1 MEVVHPIC
9 KIHFLLFLANTLS
22 ALMVVFLYLN
32 LELSFVEDN
41 FLIVGLPILTICH
54 VPYVPKKMT
63 TGLSGLITFENE
75 YENKCGLGRQIYNYS
90 SIFGENF
97 MRFA

>member
-1 MEVVHPIC
+1 MRSSTVNI
-9 KIHFLLFLANTLS
+9 
-22 ALMVVFLYLN
+22 
-32 LELSFVEDN
+32 
-41 FLIVGLPILTICH
+41 
-54 VPYVPKKMT
+54 PYVPKKMT

-75 YENKCGLGRQIYNYS
+75 YENRCGLACRIYNYS